1 LSGAASGDAAAH
13 HPGTAGAAAL
23 TPDWSAEMSMSPQPS
38 AIAHRRWWI
47 GVLLGSGI
55 LVNYFDRIALSVA
68 APQLQQEFGLDAAQL
83 GLIFSVFFWS
93 YALLQIPV
101 GVVLDRFGVM
111 PIGRIGA
118 ALWSVATALT
128 ALASGVLGIMAARLL
143 LGVAE
148 APAFPA
154 NAKATG
160 YWFPR
165 SERGL
170 ATAIFDSAAKFSNVI
185 GAPLVGLAV
194 VNFGWRGAFWSMAVL
209 NFAYFLLFFLV
220 YRDPSAD
227 PRLSPAEHDY
237 IRRGGGA
244 VEGVA
249 ASGAGA
255 MLGYLLSTR
264 KIWGLTI
271 GFAAYGYSFALFLT
285 WLPGYLVREMHMSIL
300 GSAEYTAIP
309 WLAAT
314 ITDLAIGG
322 WLIDHLIRRGNDET
336 RVRKTVLVLGMLLG
350 LAVFGAAFTTNPV
363 LAIMWI
369 SVALAGLAAAAPVGW
384 SIPSLIAPK
393 GGAAT
398 VGGIMNFVNNLMG
411 AVAPIVTGFIVGV
424 RGSFS
429 GAFLVAGIALV
440 IGIVAYVVLLGRIEP
455 IPDLPELQRTPA
467 ATSRPQR

>member
-1 LSGAASGDAAAH
+1 M
-13 HPGTAGAAAL
+13 TAQQLQAVV
-23 TPDWSAEMSMSPQPS
+23 PR
-38 AIAHRRWWI
+38 HRWWI

-55 LVNYFDRIALSVA
+55 LVNYFDRINLSIA
-68 APQLQQEFGLDAAQL
+68 APQLQHEFALNAGEMGLL
-83 GLIFSVFFWS
+83 FSVFFWP

-101 GVVLDRFGVM
+101 GLVLDRFGVM
-111 PIGRIGA
+111 PVGRVGA

-128 ALASGVLGIMAARLL
+128 ALATGVAGIIAARIL

-165 SERGL
+165 NERGL

-185 GAPLVGLAV
+185 GAPLVGFIV
-194 VNFGWRGAFWSMAVL
+194 VTFGWRGSFWAMAAL
-209 NFAYFLLFFLV
+209 NFAYFILYYVF
-220 YRDPSAD
+220 YRDPSVD
-227 PRLSPAEHDY
+227 HRLSHAEHDY
-237 IRRGGGA
+237 IRAGGA
-244 VEGVA
+244 AAEGA
-249 ASGAGA
+249 APAGTSA

-264 KIWGLTI
+264 KVWGLTI

-285 WLPGYLVREMHMSIL
+285 WLPGYLVRELHMSIL

-309 WLAAT
+309 WLIAT

-322 WLIDHLIRRGNDET
+322 WLIDHLISRGNDET
-336 RVRKTVLVLGMLLG
+336 RVRKTILVLGMLLG

-363 LAIMWI
+363 LAIAWI

-384 SIPSLIAPK
+384 SIPSLIAPR
-393 GGAAT
+393 GGAGT

-411 AVAPIVTGFIVGV
+411 AVAPVVTGFIVGIT
-424 RGSFS
+424 GSFG
-429 GAFLVAGIALV
+429 GAFLVAGIALI
-440 IGIVAYVVLLGRIEP
+440 IGIFAYVVLLGRIEP
-455 IPDLPELQRTPA
+455 VPEPGSAHNPPPTRGA
-467 ATSRPQR
+467 SVG